1 MSFNIEIIDKIVNY
15 KTVSNREKISR
26 LLEIDANQYCNLG
39 SDSTKTEKNIVKKN
53 SRYIYKAI
61 SKINSE
67 LGNRFLLCQ
76 DK

>member
-1 MSFNIEIIDKIVNY
+1 MSFNIDIIDKIVNY
-15 KTVSNREKISR
+15 KTVSNRDKVSR

-39 SDSTKTEKNIVKKN
+39 CDSTKTEKTTVKKN